1 MEGPELEKDTPPCA
15 AVRQV
20 VYEFLDEE
28 LPPADV
34 ARVLRHLGLCPPCS
48 GFFSFERA
56 YLLVVKRKTSIE
68 SAPAELRERI
78 RAALASRERP
88 GPAN

>member
-1 MEGPELEKDTPPCA
+1 MNTAPCS

-34 ARVLRHLGLCPPCS
+34 ARVADHLERCPPCS
-48 GFFSFERA
+48 GFYTFERT
-56 YLLVVKRKTSIE
+56 YLLVLRRKTTIE
-68 SAPAELRERI
+68 SAPAELRARI
-78 RAALASRERP
+78 RAALASRERS
-88 GPAN
+88 GPQS